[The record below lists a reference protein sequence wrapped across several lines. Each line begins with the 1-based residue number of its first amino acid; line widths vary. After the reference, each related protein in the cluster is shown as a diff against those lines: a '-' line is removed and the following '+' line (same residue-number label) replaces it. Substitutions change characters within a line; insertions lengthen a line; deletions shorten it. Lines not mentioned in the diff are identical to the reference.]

1 MWPSLK
7 RKIKPQV
14 GLLLLTLEGATK
26 KVIQNRLTFRP
37 CIRNHVTDSITWAW
51 SISRL
56 YGANILSIF
65 PNSFDFVFFEVF
77 RGFFRGLIFFSE
89 REIFLDQVHD

>member
-37 CIRNHVTDSITWAW
+37 CIRNHVTDSIT
-51 SISRL
+51 
-56 YGANILSIF
+56 
-65 PNSFDFVFFEVF
+65 
-77 RGFFRGLIFFSE
+77 
-89 REIFLDQVHD
+89 